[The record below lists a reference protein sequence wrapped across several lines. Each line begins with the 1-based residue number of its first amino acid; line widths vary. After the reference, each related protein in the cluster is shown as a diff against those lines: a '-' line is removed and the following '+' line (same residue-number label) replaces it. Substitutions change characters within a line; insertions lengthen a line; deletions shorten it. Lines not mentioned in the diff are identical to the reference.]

1 VVYVPS
7 WLDAGLDW
15 LPSKSRL
22 VRCPVPKRRPLRVAY
37 EHLGLTLRATRDRLD
52 VLFSTGNYRP
62 LTYQGVNVVGLH
74 AIQHFILGDDVG
86 RLRSAYMNF
95 AVPRSVRTADMT
107 IASSETLRRDAIRL
121 WGLDADRI
129 VGVLLGPPPWIAK
142 MISGKTSSEV
152 EPHRLPNDMPYVMCI
167 SRLYALKNHRR
178 LIEAFARLVQTG
190 DVPHKLLIVGGDAD
204 VTAGELRTVAA
215 QHGIS
220 DRVELLGRVPQRQVP
235 ALYAGAAAI
244 AYVSLYETFGHPV
257 LEAFAMKRPL
267 LTSKVGATAETAGAA
282 ALFVDPLDVVE
293 IAAKL
298 RELLFDE
305 QLRRR
310 LVDAGAKRVREFS
323 WDRYAKASVDAI
335 ERAIELRRTF
345 GRPRSSGAATGDI

>member
-1 VVYVPS
+1 
-7 WLDAGLDW
+7 
-15 LPSKSRL
+15 
-22 VRCPVPKRRPLRVAY
+22 
-37 EHLGLTLRATRDRLD
+37 
-52 VLFSTGNYRP
+52 
-62 LTYQGVNVVGLH
+62 
-74 AIQHFILGDDVG
+74 
-86 RLRSAYMNF
+86 
-95 AVPRSVRTADMT
+95 
-107 IASSETLRRDAIRL
+107 
-121 WGLDADRI
+121 
-129 VGVLLGPPPWIAK
+129 
-142 MISGKTSSEV
+142 
-152 EPHRLPNDMPYVMCI
+152 
-167 SRLYALKNHRR
+167 
-178 LIEAFARLVQTG
+178 
-190 DVPHKLLIVGGDAD
+190 
-204 VTAGELRTVAA
+204 
-215 QHGIS
+215 
-220 DRVELLGRVPQRQVP
+220 
-235 ALYAGAAAI
+235 LYAGAAAI

-282 ALFVDPLDVVE
+282 ALFVDPLEVVE